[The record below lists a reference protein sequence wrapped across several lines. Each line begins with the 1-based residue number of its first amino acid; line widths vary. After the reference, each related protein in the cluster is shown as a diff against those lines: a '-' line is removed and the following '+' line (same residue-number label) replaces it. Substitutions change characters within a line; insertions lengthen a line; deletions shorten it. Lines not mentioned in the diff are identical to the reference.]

1 MRNHIVLALAVICL
15 ASVAMAEVPYQVA
28 WTAQIGTVNGEES
41 HSVAVDASG
50 NAYITGSTWGDLG
63 GANAGHS
70 DAFLTKFDASGNE
83 LWSQQVGSVGY
94 DYSYSVAMDA
104 SGNAYITGNTGGDLA
119 GANAGGRDAFLT
131 KFDSSG
137 NELWSQQV
145 GTASDDASF
154 SVAVDASGNA
164 YITGFTGGDLG
175 GVSAGYDDAF
185 LTKFD
190 TLGNELWSQ
199 QIGTAGYDI
208 SESVAVDTSG
218 NIYISGYTS
227 GDLGG
232 ANAGGYDAFLTKFD
246 ASGNELW
253 SQQIGT
259 ASSDYSNSVAVD
271 ASGNAYITGH
281 TPGDLGGA
289 NAGNDDAFLTKF
301 DTLGNELWSQ
311 QIGTANTDNSHSVAV
326 DASGNAY
333 ITGYTRGDLGGTN
346 AGSMDAFLTKF
357 EPVPEPATLSLLALG
372 ACLPLFRRKRR

>member
-41 HSVAVDASG
+41 H
-50 NAYITGSTWGDLG
+50 
-63 GANAGHS
+63 
-70 DAFLTKFDASGNE
+70 
-83 LWSQQVGSVGY
+83 
-94 DYSYSVAMDA
+94 
-104 SGNAYITGNTGGDLA
+104 
-119 GANAGGRDAFLT
+119 
-131 KFDSSG
+131 
-137 NELWSQQV
+137 
-145 GTASDDASF
+145 

-232 ANAGGYDAFLTKFD
+232 ANAGGYDAFLTKFDASGNELWSQQIGTGEGDLSHAVAVDASGNAYISGTTGGDLGGANAGGHDAFLTKFD